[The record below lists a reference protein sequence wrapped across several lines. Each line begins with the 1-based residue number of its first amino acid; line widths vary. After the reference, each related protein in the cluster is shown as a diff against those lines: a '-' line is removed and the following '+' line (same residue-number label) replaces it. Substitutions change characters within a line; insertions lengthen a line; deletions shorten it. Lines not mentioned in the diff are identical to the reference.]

1 MRPIWST
8 ELPQFLQAIKGTRY
22 EELIFVAL
30 ATGMRQGELLGL
42 TWDCVDLKS
51 GIIRL
56 HRQLCPPK
64 NKGEGYYFG
73 TLKNSKSRKL
83 WLTDDV
89 VASLRKV
96 QAQQQECKEKAGDL
110 WDNPEGLV
118 FTNET
123 GGHLCHFTVLK
134 HFKKIVT
141 DMGLPEV
148 RFHDLRHTFAVLSLE
163 TGADMKSVSK
173 MMGHATVA
181 FTMDM
186 YGHMS
191 ETMGRENAQ
200 RMQNYFDALRK

>member
-1 MRPIWST
+1 MRPIWPT
-8 ELPQFLQAIKGTRY
+8 EMRQFLQAIKGTRY

-42 TWDCVDLKS
+42 TWDCVDLQS
-51 GIIRL
+51 RTIHLR
-56 HRQLCPPK
+56 RQLCPPK
-64 NKGEGYYFG
+64 KAGEGYRFG

-83 WLTDDV
+83 WLTEDV
-89 VASLRKV
+89 VASLRRV
-96 QAQQQECKEKAGDL
+96 QAQQQVWKDKAEEL

-118 FTNET
+118 FTNEL

-141 DMGLPEV
+141 DMGLPGL
-148 RFHDLRHTFAVLSLE
+148 RFHDLRHTYAALSLE

-181 FTMDM
+181 FTMEM

-191 ETMGRENAQ
+191 DTMGRENAQ
-200 RMQNYFDALRK
+200 KMQNYFDALKK